1 MPYRDKQANLIHS
14 GGITVIPEVA
24 EHQKQQE
31 ENKMRA
37 VIHSL
42 RLMVFLLISQSV
54 LATPQQLLTDLQHM
68 RLAATNAVTNFY
80 MFSGLDADSKYE
92 RRIEVSMEKFNT
104 ALGSARQLAPLSGV
118 GDEVGAIEADWK
130 QVSSLME
137 TNRSDM
143 LKQGFPNVRLVDEM
157 GRQSSEMVTKIS
169 AAYAKLQENS
179 GIRPSPVVEKARDL
193 ALLMEEITSQY
204 AARGTTNLGQV
215 FMGNYDRTL
224 TEMADDF
231 QKELNTL
238 EGMVKGDNNE
248 TLMNNVK
255 SKWRFM
261 EERIKNY
268 NENTVPFLV
277 VSYNDRIIEHLEELE
292 ARYQK

>member
-1 MPYRDKQANLIHS
+1 
-14 GGITVIPEVA
+14 
-24 EHQKQQE
+24 
-31 ENKMRA
+31 MRA
-37 VIHSL
+37 VIQSL
-42 RLMVFLLISQSV
+42 RLAALLLIAQAAM
-54 LATPQQLLTDLQHM
+54 ATPQQLLTDLQHM
-68 RLAATNAVTNFY
+68 RLSATNAVTNFY

-92 RRIEVSMEKFNT
+92 RRIEESMDKFRT
-104 ALGSARQLAPLSGV
+104 ALASARQLAPLSGV
-118 GDEVGAIEADWK
+118 GDELASIEADWNT
-130 QVSSLME
+130 VSELMT
-137 TNRSDM
+137 TNRNDM

-157 GRQSSEMVTKIS
+157 GRKSAEMVNKVS
-169 AAYAKLQENS
+169 AAYEALQSNS

-215 FMGNYDRTL
+215 FMGNYDRSL

-231 QKELNTL
+231 QKELDVL
-238 EGMVKGDNNE
+238 EGMVKSANNE
-248 TLMNNVK
+248 ALMNSVK

-292 ARYQK
+292 SRFQ

>member
-1 MPYRDKQANLIHS
+1 
-14 GGITVIPEVA
+14 
-24 EHQKQQE
+24 
-31 ENKMRA
+31 MRA
-37 VIHSL
+37 VIYSI
-42 RLMVFLLISQSV
+42 RLLVLLLLSQAAM
-54 LATPQQLLTDLQHM
+54 ATPQQLLTDLQHM
-68 RLAATNAVTNFY
+68 RLSATNAVTNFY

-92 RRIEVSMEKFNT
+92 RRIDVSMERFST
-104 ALGSARQLAPLSGV
+104 ALKSARQLAPLSGI
-118 GDEVGAIEADWK
+118 GEEMAAIEADWNA
-130 QVSSLME
+130 VSELMT
-137 TNRSDM
+137 TNRNDM

-157 GRQSSEMVTKIS
+157 GRKSAEVVNKVS
-169 AAYAKLQENS
+169 AAYEALQSNS
-179 GIRPSPVVEKARDL
+179 GIRPSPVVEKARSL

-215 FMGNYDRTL
+215 FMGNYDRSL
-224 TEMADDF
+224 SEMAEDF
-231 QKELNTL
+231 QKELDEL
-238 EGMVKGDNNE
+238 EGMVKAPQNDA
-248 TLMNNVK
+248 LMNSVK

>member
-1 MPYRDKQANLIHS
+1 MMRLAFNTARLVVLLLLSQA
-14 GGITVIPEVA
+14 A
-24 EHQKQQE
+24 
-31 ENKMRA
+31 
-37 VIHSL
+37 
-42 RLMVFLLISQSV
+42 

-92 RRIEVSMEKFNT
+92 RRIDQSMKKFNDSLT
-104 ALGSARQLAPLSGV
+104 SARQLASINGM
-118 GDEVGAIEADWK
+118 GDSVASIDADWK
-130 QVSSLME
+130 KLSELMMI
-137 TNRSDM
+137 NRNDM
-143 LKQGFPNVRLVDEM
+143 LKQGYPNVRLVDEM
-157 GRQSSEMVTKIS
+157 GRKSMEIVNKAYAYSKLEQSS
-169 AAYAKLQENS
+169 
-179 GIRPSPVVEKARDL
+179 GIKPSPIVQKARDL

-215 FMGNYDRTL
+215 FMGNYSRTL
-224 TEMADDF
+224 TEMAEDF
-231 QKELNTL
+231 QQQLTEL
-238 EGMVKGDNNE
+238 EGMIKSQKTEV
-248 TLMNNVK
+248 LMGSVK

-292 ARYQK
+292 SMFQ

>member
-1 MPYRDKQANLIHS
+1 MMRLALNTARLVVLLLLSQA
-14 GGITVIPEVA
+14 A
-24 EHQKQQE
+24 
-31 ENKMRA
+31 
-37 VIHSL
+37 
-42 RLMVFLLISQSV
+42 

-92 RRIEVSMEKFNT
+92 RRIDQSMKNFNDSLT
-104 ALGSARQLAPLSGV
+104 SARQLASINNMGESIASI
-118 GDEVGAIEADWK
+118 DADWK
-130 QVSSLME
+130 KLSELMMI
-137 TNRSDM
+137 NRNDM
-143 LKQGFPNVRLVDEM
+143 LKQGYPNVRLVDEM
-157 GRQSSEMVTKIS
+157 GRKSSEIVNKASTAYTQLEQSS
-169 AAYAKLQENS
+169 
-179 GIRPSPVVEKARDL
+179 GIKPSPIVQKARDL

-215 FMGNYDRTL
+215 FMGSYSRTL
-224 TEMADDF
+224 TEMAEDF
-231 QKELNTL
+231 QQQLTEL
-238 EGMVKGDNNE
+238 EGMVKAQKTE
-248 TLMNNVK
+248 ILMSSVK

-292 ARYQK
+292 AMFR

>member
-1 MPYRDKQANLIHS
+1 MN
-14 GGITVIPEVA
+14 
-24 EHQKQQE
+24 
-31 ENKMRA
+31 
-37 VIHSL
+37 
-42 RLMVFLLISQSV
+42 SV
-54 LATPQQLLTDLQHM
+54 LNVFRIGVVSVVLALVSHAANATPQKLLTDLQHM

-92 RRIEVSMEKFNT
+92 RRIDVTMEKFQT
-104 ALGSARQLAPLSGV
+104 SLTSARTLAALNNLA
-118 GDEVGAIEADWK
+118 DEVAAIEADWNRM
-130 QVSSLME
+130 SGLMT
-137 TNRSDM
+137 TNRNDM

-157 GRQSSEMVTKIS
+157 GRTSAKIVNKIS
-169 AAYAKLQENS
+169 AAYSKLQQTS
-179 GIRPSPVVEKARDL
+179 GIHPSPVVEKARDL

-215 FMGNYDRTL
+215 FMGSYERTL
-224 TEMADDF
+224 TDMAQDF
-231 QKELNTL
+231 HKELKTL
-238 EGMVKGDNNE
+238 EGMVHSEDNDV
-248 TLMNNVK
+248 LMESVN

-292 ARYQK
+292 SRF

>member
-1 MPYRDKQANLIHS
+1 MSFFHDNYLKQ
-14 GGITVIPEVA
+14 
-24 EHQKQQE
+24 KE
-31 ENKMRA
+31 ENMMRLA
-37 VIHSL
+37 FNTA
-42 RLMVFLLISQSV
+42 RLVVLLLLSQAA

-92 RRIEVSMEKFNT
+92 RRIDQSMKRFEESLT
-104 ALGSARQLAPLSGV
+104 SALQLASINGM
-118 GDEVGAIEADWK
+118 GDSIASINADWK
-130 QVSSLME
+130 KLSELM
-137 TNRSDM
+137 TINRNDM
-143 LKQGFPNVRLVDEM
+143 LKQGYPNVRLVDEM
-157 GRQSSEMVTKIS
+157 GRKSMEIVNKAS
-169 AAYAKLQENS
+169 AAYSTLEQSS
-179 GIRPSPVVEKARDL
+179 GIKPSPIVQKARDL

-215 FMGNYDRTL
+215 FMGNYSRTL
-224 TEMADDF
+224 TEMAEDF
-231 QKELNTL
+231 QQQLTEL
-238 EGMVKGDNNE
+238 EGMVKSQKTE
-248 TLMNNVK
+248 VLMGSVK

-292 ARYQK
+292 SMFQ